1 MQSVRQRQ
9 RTDGVNMSLGA
20 VRRRSGGES
29 NGSLFNKVK
38 PAILG
43 ASPSSFSRVF
53 ITNALCTLVL
63 ECDVAPHPP
72 PPVEAWWGGLLRTPP
87 NLLGPLPKHQ
97 SHLLR
102 QRCDARGFGPLLIEI
117 IAERKVALTFE
128 RTVRARPGPHTRC
141 KFLFCDPIIQW
152 RKSSARCH
160 PIASNGRIARVQGS
174 PRERPESV
182 RKPPFHC

>member
-1 MQSVRQRQ
+1 
-9 RTDGVNMSLGA
+9 MSLGA

-87 NLLGPLPKHQ
+87 NLLGPLLKHQ

-102 QRCDARGFGPLLIEI
+102 RRCDARGFGHCQIEI

-128 RTVRARPGPHTRC
+128 RIGRAIPQIADANFCFAHGQGLAIATWRNCLRPLYP
-141 KFLFCDPIIQW
+141 P
-152 RKSSARCH
+152 
-160 PIASNGRIARVQGS
+160 N
-174 PRERPESV
+174 E
-182 RKPPFHC
+182 KPCADRDEN